1 MYLTECLGR
10 LSMCNESQIISVKGR
25 KKNLPPLL
33 WFRSVSQR
41 RNGRPMF
48 DRRVSAFLLCV
59 SVFVTSVMTISLS
72 LANEAAG
79 TETIKLGLLLPQAES
94 TLLDSAVIRGAT
106 LAIEE
111 ANALAGFFGKSF
123 ELVPLSIKDETNAA
137 VEARRAVEEEGV
149 VALIG
154 NLNLGEWD
162 AVCSVAQEMKFIL
175 INCGG
180 KDELRTSKSNRYCF
194 HFEAGKFEYI
204 RALGEYL
211 VGERKLGKWVF
222 VRPDDREGRKLEETL
237 RSILSEVGGELVETV
252 SLSADVPTGKSHLGL
267 VRSARPDLVLIGLLG
282 EQQAE
287 FVESY
292 LSSGRS
298 QPLAIVDLSKEILT
312 RLDDDPLEVDLFWAD
327 SWHQSLFRYSA
338 RELNSRYLKRFKV
351 PMDGES
357 WVNWAAVKFVSEAVI
372 RTQSAD
378 SDSLIF
384 YFESQPPFDGHKGF
398 SLIFELK
405 RRQLSH
411 TLYVLKQE
419 KSDDKYALKK
429 PEIVFRHRMSSK

>member
-1 MYLTECLGR
+1 
-10 LSMCNESQIISVKGR
+10 
-25 KKNLPPLL
+25 
-33 WFRSVSQR
+33 
-41 RNGRPMF
+41 MF
-48 DRRVSAFLLCV
+48 DSRISTFLVRVSI
-59 SVFVTSVMTISLS
+59 FVTFVTTISLS
-72 LANEAAG
+72 IANEAEE

-111 ANALAGFFGKSF
+111 ANALSGFFGKSF
-123 ELVPLSIKDETNAA
+123 ELVPFSIKDETNAM
-137 VEARRAVEEEGV
+137 VEARRAVEEEGA

-154 NLNLGEWD
+154 NLDLEEWD

-180 KDELRTSKSNRYCF
+180 KDALRTSKSYRYCF
-194 HFEAGKFEYI
+194 HFEAGNFEYI

-211 VGERKLGKWVF
+211 VGEEELGRWVF
-222 VRPDDREGRKLEETL
+222 VRSDDREGRNLEAIL
-237 RSILSEVGGELVETV
+237 RTVLSEVGGELVETV
-252 SLSADVPTGKSHLGL
+252 SLPVDGATGTPHFEL

-282 EQQAE
+282 DEQAE
-287 FVESY
+287 FVEYY
-292 LSSGRS
+292 LSSGHS

-312 RLDDDPLEVDLFWAD
+312 RFDDDPLEVDLYWAEN
-327 SWHQSLFRYSA
+327 WHQSLFRYSA
-338 RELNSRYLKRFKV
+338 RELNSRFLKRFKV

-357 WVNWAAVKFVSEAVI
+357 WVNWAAIKFVSEAVI
-372 RTQSAD
+372 RTQNAD
-378 SDSLIF
+378 SDSLVQ

-419 KSDDKYALKK
+419 KAEDRYALKK
-429 PEIVFRHRMSSK
+429 PEIVFRHRMNSR